1 MKVKVV
7 VSKSEF
13 NEIGLDEEELQF
25 AISKML
31 DSNYDCDDGGLLL
44 GLGVEQHDIVLE
56 IVE

>member
-31 DSNYDCDDGGLLL
+31 GSSYDCDNGDLLL
-44 GLGVEQHDIVLE
+44 GLDVDQYDVELE
-56 IVE
+56 VI

>member
-13 NEIGLDEEELQF
+13 NKIGLDEEELQF

-31 DSNYDCDDGGLLL
+31 DSSYDCDDGGLLL
-44 GLGVEQHDIVLE
+44 GLGVEQHEVDLE
-56 IVE
+56 II

>member
-13 NEIGLDEEELQF
+13 SEVGLDEEELQF

-31 DSNYDCDDGGLLL
+31 DSSYDCDDGGLLL
-44 GLGVEQHDIVLE
+44 GLAVEQREVDLE
-56 IVE
+56 IV

>member
-13 NEIGLDEEELQF
+13 NKIGLDEEELQF

-31 DSNYDCDDGGLLL
+31 DSSYDCDDGGLLL
-44 GLGVEQHDIVLE
+44 GLGVDQYDVELE
-56 IVE
+56 IV